1 MDASV
6 VYFFLPFFLS
16 CYTSLYDMEELKRD
30 CLENGSLTAV
40 DSRIIEVKLER
51 KSGSLSCE
59 TIEKRNYDDYQ
70 F

>member
-1 MDASV
+1 
-6 VYFFLPFFLS
+6 
-16 CYTSLYDMEELKRD
+16 MEELKRD

-51 KSGSLSCE
+51 KSGLVSCE